1 MKKQYYT
8 EADLPE
14 IMGMTAS
21 EYLEYEEQQ
30 SMAITDEFELAEVIR
45 FEQTGKIRI
54 PSKSKK

>member
-21 EYLEYEEQQ
+21 EYLEYEELQ
-30 SMAITDEFELAEVIR
+30 SQALTDENEIAEAIR
-45 FEQTGKIRI
+45 FEQTGKVRI
-54 PSKSKK
+54 QSKPKK

>member
-1 MKKQYYT
+1 MKQQYYT

-30 SMAITDEFELAEVIR
+30 SMAITDEFELAEAIR

-54 PSKSKK
+54 PSKTKK